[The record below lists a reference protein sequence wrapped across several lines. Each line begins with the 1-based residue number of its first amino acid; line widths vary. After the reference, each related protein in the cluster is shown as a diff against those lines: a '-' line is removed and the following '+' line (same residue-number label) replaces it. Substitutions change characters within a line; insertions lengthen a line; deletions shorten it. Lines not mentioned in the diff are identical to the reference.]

1 MRTNY
6 NRTTGE
12 TKTPGKKNRK
22 TLDQCDLLIETR
34 LLRHNGIAFRFI
46 PALPE

>member
-6 NRTTGE
+6 NRATEE

-22 TLDQCDLLIETR
+22 PLDVNDLLIETR
-34 LLRHNGIAFRFI
+34 LFSSR
-46 PALPE
+46 